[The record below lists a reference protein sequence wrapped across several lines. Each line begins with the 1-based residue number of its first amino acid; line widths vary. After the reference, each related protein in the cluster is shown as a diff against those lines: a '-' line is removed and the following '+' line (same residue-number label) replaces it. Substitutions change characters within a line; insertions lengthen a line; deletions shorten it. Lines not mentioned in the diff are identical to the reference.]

1 MSLLVGSFTMGLIL
15 SLLALGVL
23 VSFRILA
30 FRDLTVDGSIA
41 LGGAVAA
48 TLLVAGWNPWLA
60 TAAACLAGALAGTV
74 TGVLATRFQ
83 INGLLAGI
91 LVMTALYSVNL
102 RVMGKSNL
110 PLMKEQTI
118 ITMAQRFAASD
129 ARWSFSRWEVP
140 VQDVAI
146 VAMISLLIG
155 LVAVTMYAFFR
166 TNLGLAMRASGD
178 NEQMIRALGVEVG
191 WMTTFGLALS
201 NGLVALAGALLVQYQ
216 GFADVQMGIGMV
228 VWGFASVIIGE
239 SLVGSRQIG
248 LLLVGAVMGSIL
260 FRLLVAIALR
270 WGLNPNDLRER
281 IRAMGLGLE
290 DRLDNAIGSL
300 SGGQRQSLTL
310 LMAGLLKPDLLL
322 LDEHTAA
329 LDPKSADQVIRL
341 TEEFIRRD
349 RLTTLMVTH
358 SMHQAAHLGD
368 RLIMMVRGRVH
379 HDFQGAEKRRLTPED
394 LLARFEEVRRADQ
407 LDETAA
413 EMLGRQYV

>member
-118 ITMAQRFAASD
+118 ITMAQRFASPD

-140 VQDVAI
+140 VQDVSV

-155 LVAVTMYAFFR
+155 LVAATMYAFFR

-270 WGLNPNDLRER
+270 WGLNPNDLKLVT
-281 IRAMGLGLE
+281 ALFVF
-290 DRLDNAIGSL
+290 
-300 SGGQRQSLTL
+300 
-310 LMAGLLKPDLLL
+310 
-322 LDEHTAA
+322 AA
-329 LDPKSADQVIRL
+329 LVLPGALAVVRKRL
-341 TEEFIRRD
+341 AQR
-349 RLTTLMVTH
+349 
-358 SMHQAAHLGD
+358 SS
-368 RLIMMVRGRVH
+368 
-379 HDFQGAEKRRLTPED
+379 
-394 LLARFEEVRRADQ
+394 LLAP
-407 LDETAA
+407 
-413 EMLGRQYV
+413 